1 MSAGVKSCDYPN
13 GWPGI
18 YFLKCDAFFPNSDMT
33 DNSPEFD
40 SLDTFQPPK
49 FGQSDVV
56 HIGFLLVPQFSF
68 FALAC
73 CSEPLRVANR
83 LANKSL
89 FKFTFLSENG
99 SAVTASNGIALDV
112 EYAIADCPAEY
123 QTVIVISGFNPLEG
137 CSDTLY
143 SELRRL
149 AANGVSLG
157 CVDTGAHVLAKAGLL
172 QGQKTAVHWEAS
184 SGFQE
189 SYPAIQAV
197 PERFVIEENRVSAA
211 GGLSSL
217 DMMLNII
224 GAAHDQKL
232 ATAVAE
238 QFTYTHVQS
247 GEDAQ
252 RMSLRGRLATTNKRL
267 ISAVQVMEQHL
278 AAPLSIQQIA
288 DRCETSVRELERT
301 FKSEL
306 DTPPKRYYR
315 RLRLD
320 RARQLLRQTD
330 MTVLEVAITCGFQS
344 AAYFSSAYRQ
354 EFDTSPS
361 KDRNLPSV

>member
-1 MSAGVKSCDYPN
+1 
-13 GWPGI
+13 
-18 YFLKCDAFFPNSDMT
+18 MT
-33 DNSPEFD
+33 TDSPTFD

-49 FGQSDVV
+49 FGPSDVV
-56 HIGFLLVPQFSF
+56 HIGFVLIPQFSF

-83 LANKSL
+83 LADRKL
-89 FKFTFLSENG
+89 FQFTFMSEDG
-99 SAVTASNGIALDV
+99 APVEASNGIPFEVQYPMA
-112 EYAIADCPAEY
+112 ECPSEY
-123 QTVIVISGFNPLEG
+123 QTVVVVSGFNPLQG

-149 AANGVSLG
+149 SANGVSLG
-157 CVDTGAHVLAKAGLL
+157 CVDTGAHILAKAGLL
-172 QGQKTAVHWEAS
+172 QGQKAIVHWEAS

-189 SYPAIQAV
+189 SYPSVQVV
-197 PERFVIEENRVSAA
+197 PERFLIEENQVSAA

-224 GAAHDQKL
+224 RAAHGSKL

-247 GEDAQ
+247 ADDAQ
-252 RMSLRGRLATTNKRL
+252 RMSLRGRLSTTNRRL
-267 ISAVQVMEQHL
+267 IQAVQIMEQNL
-278 AAPLSIQQIA
+278 ATPLSIKQIA
-288 DRCETSVRELERT
+288 SQCETSVRELERL
-301 FKSEL
+301 FKNEVG
-306 DTPPKRYYR
+306 TPPKRYYR

-320 RARQLLRQTD
+320 KARQLLRQTE
-330 MTVLEVAITCGFQS
+330 MTVLDIAISCGFQS

-354 EFDTSPS
+354 DFGVSPS
-361 KDRNLPSV
+361 KDRGYSPG